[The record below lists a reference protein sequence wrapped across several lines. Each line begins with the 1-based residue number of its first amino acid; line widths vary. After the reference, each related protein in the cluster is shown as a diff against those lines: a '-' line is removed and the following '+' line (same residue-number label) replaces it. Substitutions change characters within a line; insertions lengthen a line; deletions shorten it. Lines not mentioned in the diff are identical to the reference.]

1 MRNLELEPQGAG
13 VHKRVVEGFR
23 LSPQQRRL
31 WSLQQTDGSA
41 AYRAECTV
49 LIEGLCDTN
58 ILGAALRE
66 VWERNEILR
75 TGFVCLPGIEGP
87 VQVIKE
93 GAAPAI
99 YSHDLIDSEHS
110 YQEGRIDALRTKA
123 NELSFDF
130 DQGRI
135 ASISLVTLSPA
146 VHILLFNLSSLCAD
160 LLSLGNLVREICH
173 AYSARLD
180 GPTLGDQPAQYA
192 DLAQWQNEL
201 LESEETSAGR
211 NYWWKQNFPDSVALK
226 LPCEGRVA
234 ANHRFRPRRLVSTI
248 DSQLTGKIKSLAR
261 KHDTSAS
268 VFLLACWQTLLWRL
282 TGVSEFSIGM
292 ACDGR
297 SYEELQRA
305 LGLFSK
311 NLPLRCHLEREFP
324 FSKLLRRVHESSR
337 EALQWQEYFSWEGDS
352 TGQGFNGAGSNGAE
366 SNGAGSNGAGS
377 KGAGLNGKIEAAPF
391 FAASFE
397 FRELPGKH
405 SAAGLTFSLREQSAC
420 ADRFNLK
427 LCCVEAEDSFAAEFH
442 YDSTLFGAADV
453 RRLSEQFQTLI
464 ESALGDPESAVSELA
479 ILSGAQRQ
487 QLIARFNNTTTVY
500 PEDKLVH
507 QLFEEQVER
516 TPDNVAVILEHRQ
529 LTYVQLNARA
539 NQLAHHLKALGVG
552 PEVPVA
558 ICMERCP
565 EMVVGLLG
573 VLKAGGAY
581 VPLDPAYP
589 KERLSFMLEDSRSS
603 VLLTQGHIAA
613 AMRAHRAHVVCLD
626 SDCEAIDRASEEN
639 PINNVIP
646 ANLAYVIYTSG
657 STGLPKGVMIEHGSL
672 INYLC
677 WIGQGPMGEA
687 LAHVPLTTKLTFDMC
702 LKQLFPPL
710 LRGGEVRMLP
720 EEVTAQPA
728 ALLLALGT
736 RSRFGLN
743 CVPTLWKAM
752 LQAMESGHAAIPRE
766 NLAYLLF
773 GGEEL
778 SQDLVES
785 SFAAFPDLQIW
796 NIYGPTEATA
806 NACAVTI
813 GSGDDVTIGR
823 PIGNAQIYIL
833 DSSLRPVPIGVQ
845 GELYIGGAGV
855 ARGYLNRPDLTADK
869 FIPSPFCDEPG
880 RRLYKTGDLA
890 RYLPDGRIE
899 FLGRSDYQVKIRG
912 FRVELGELEAVLR
925 EHPAVRDVVILA
937 REHAQGE
944 KRLVAYVVAQGPARP
959 AASDLRNFLRGK
971 LPEYMIPAG
980 FMVLDALPLMP
991 NGKVDR
997 GALPALDRA
1006 LPELGEAFVMP
1017 RTAAEELLAEIWVQI
1032 LGIARVGIHDNF
1044 FELGGHSLLATQV
1057 VSRIRDTFGV
1067 EMPLRRLFEL
1077 PTVSGLAK
1085 DIEVARHAG
1094 QKLQAPPITPVAR
1107 DGYLPLSFAQ
1117 QRLWFIDQLAPGNS
1131 AYNIPAAVRLEGPL
1145 NVMALERSLNEIVR
1159 RHEALRTTFTIV
1171 DGGPAQVIAPSLT
1184 MAPRVIDLQA
1194 LSENAREIEVQ
1205 RLAAEE
1211 ACRPFDLAHGPLLR
1225 VTLVRLGEE
1234 RHVGLL
1240 TMHHIV
1246 SDGWSTGILIRELAV
1261 LYDAFS
1267 SEMPSPLSEL
1277 PIQYADFAN
1286 WQRLWLQGEILQT
1299 QLAYWKQQLLGIPPL
1314 LELSTQRTR
1323 PAVLAFRGAHA
1334 SLLLPGNAADALK
1347 VLSRDE
1353 GATLFMTFLTAFNVL
1368 LHRYS
1373 NQDDLV
1379 VGTPIANRNHT
1390 ETEGLIGFFVNTLV
1404 LRTDLSGN
1412 PTFRELVRRVRE
1424 VCLAGYSHQDL
1435 PFEKLVEE
1443 LHLERDLSRNPL
1455 FQVMFVLNSTR
1466 METMELTGLR
1476 VSPIKGSSEAAHVD
1490 LTMQISETEDGR
1502 TEAALIYNTDLF
1514 DAAAI
1519 TRMLR
1524 HFRILLEAAAA
1535 DPDRRFS
1542 DLSLLNPEERH
1553 QLLAE
1558 WNDTKTGDSQDLY
1571 IHQLFEAQVERTPN
1585 AIAVSFED
1593 RQLTYEELNRRAN
1606 QLAHHLRSLGV
1617 GPDVLVGSCLEHS
1630 PEMIIA
1636 LMGILKAGGVYVPL
1650 DPTYPNER
1658 LSFMLEDA
1666 RLSVLVTQE
1675 RLVGGLPHDTP
1686 TIVCLD
1692 SGWNAV
1698 ARERSDNPISAVT
1711 HDNLAYVIYTSGSTG
1726 RPKGVSVP
1734 QGSLASHC
1742 YDIRKYYGLD
1752 SRDRVVQCSSMSVDL
1767 SLEQILPTLIAG
1779 ARLVLARVDGWHAT
1793 EFERK
1798 VGELGLTVLNLPT
1811 PYWEALAREWR
1822 EIPERAARIRPRLV
1836 VVGGD
1841 VMSPDALGLWQESPM
1856 NGVRL
1861 INAYGPTEA
1870 TITATAF
1877 EITTR
1882 FEENAAIQRIPIG
1895 RPLANREI
1903 YILDRYG
1910 NPVPVGVPGEVH
1922 IGGAG
1927 LARGYLN
1934 RPDLTAEKF
1943 IPNPFGNEPGG
1954 RLYRTGDMARYR
1966 LDGNVDFLGR
1976 VDHQVKIRGF
1986 RIELGEIEAALG
1998 QYPGVR
2004 EAVVLARE
2012 ETPGERRLVAY
2023 VVAEKE
2029 SSLAIDD
2036 LRRFLKQ
2043 KLPEYMMPAALVT
2056 LEAMPLMPN
2065 GKIDRQALP
2074 APARIRLEVEKTFVA
2089 PRDALEMQ
2097 LIGLWEEVLNVRP
2110 IGVRDNFFEL
2120 GGHSLTAVRLFGLI
2134 ENRLGKRLPLAA
2146 VFQGATIEHLATI
2159 FREHVESG
2167 VPSCLVA
2174 IQPNG
2179 SKRPLFLVHPAG
2191 GHVFPYVHLAGCLG
2205 FDQPC
2210 YGLQARGLEQGQE
2223 PHTRIEDMATHYIN
2237 ALRTVQPAGPYHL
2250 GGWSMGGVI
2259 AFEMAQQ
2266 LHAQGQEVDF
2276 LALLDARVPTSHD
2289 SFEGENFEA
2298 RLLADFIRYFGLSL
2312 EPRELVV
2319 EDSERRTAIPCAR
2332 ACEGSRAGA
2341 FGCRRFSSAS
2351 FC

>member
-1 MRNLELEPQGAG
+1 
-13 VHKRVVEGFR
+13 
-23 LSPQQRRL
+23 
-31 WSLQQTDGSA
+31 
-41 AYRAECTV
+41 
-49 LIEGLCDTN
+49 
-58 ILGAALRE
+58 
-66 VWERNEILR
+66 
-75 TGFVCLPGIEGP
+75 
-87 VQVIKE
+87 
-93 GAAPAI
+93 
-99 YSHDLIDSEHS
+99 
-110 YQEGRIDALRTKA
+110 
-123 NELSFDF
+123 
-130 DQGRI
+130 
-135 ASISLVTLSPA
+135 
-146 VHILLFNLSSLCAD
+146 
-160 LLSLGNLVREICH
+160 
-173 AYSARLD
+173 
-180 GPTLGDQPAQYA
+180 
-192 DLAQWQNEL
+192 
-201 LESEETSAGR
+201 
-211 NYWWKQNFPDSVALK
+211 
-226 LPCEGRVA
+226 
-234 ANHRFRPRRLVSTI
+234 
-248 DSQLTGKIKSLAR
+248 
-261 KHDTSAS
+261 
-268 VFLLACWQTLLWRL
+268 
-282 TGVSEFSIGM
+282 M

-311 NLPLRCHLEREFP
+311 NLPLRCHLEREVP
-324 FSKLLRRVHESSR
+324 FSRLLRRVDESSR
-337 EALQWQEYFSWEGDS
+337 EALQWQEYFSWKDDS
-352 TGQGFNGAGSNGAE
+352 TGPGSNAAGSNAT
-366 SNGAGSNGAGS
+366 GSNG
-377 KGAGLNGKIEAAPF
+377 KVEAVPY
-391 FAASFE
+391 FAAGFE
-397 FRELPGKH
+397 FRERPGKH
-405 SAAGLTFSLREQSAC
+405 FAAGLRFSLRDQNCC
-420 ADRFNLK
+420 ADRFNMK
-427 LCCVEAEDSFAAEFH
+427 LCCVEAEHSFAAEFH

-464 ESALGDPESAVSELA
+464 ESVLAEPEAAVSELA
-479 ILSGAQRQ
+479 ILNGAQRQ
-487 QLIARFNNTTTVY
+487 QLIATFNNTATAY
-500 PEDKLVH
+500 PKDKLVH
-507 QLFEEQVER
+507 KLFEEQVEL
-516 TPDNVAVILEHRQ
+516 TPDSVAVILEHRQ
-529 LTYVQLNARA
+529 LTYAQLNARA

-573 VLKAGGAY
+573 ILKAGGAY
-581 VPLDPAYP
+581 VALDPAYP
-589 KERLSFMLEDSRSS
+589 EERLFFMLEDSRSS
-603 VLLTQGHIAA
+603 VLLTQEHIAA
-613 AMRAHRAHVVCLD
+613 AMGANLAHVVCLD

-639 PINNVIP
+639 PINDVMP

-657 STGLPKGVMIEHGSL
+657 STGLPKGVMIEHRSL
-672 INYLC
+672 TNYLC
-677 WIGQGPMGEA
+677 WIGQGPIGEA
-687 LAHVPLTTKLTFDMC
+687 LAHVPLTTKLSFDMC
-702 LKQLFPPL
+702 LKQLFAPL
-710 LRGGEVRMLP
+710 LRGGVVWMLP
-720 EEVTAQPA
+720 EEVVTEPA
-728 ALLLALGT
+728 ALLLALGS
-736 RSRFGLN
+736 RSRSALN

-752 LQAMESGHAAIPRE
+752 LQAMEPGHAAIPRE
-766 NLAYLLF
+766 SLAYLLF

-778 SQDLVES
+778 SQELVER

-806 NACAVTI
+806 NACAI
-813 GSGDDVTIGR
+813 IIASGDEVTVGR

-833 DSSLRPVPIGVQ
+833 DPSLQPVPLGVQ

-855 ARGYLNRPDLTADK
+855 ARGYLNRPDLSADK
-869 FIPSPFCDEPG
+869 FIPNPFCEGRG

-890 RYLPDGRIE
+890 RYKPDGRIE

-912 FRVELGELEAVLR
+912 FRIELGELEAALR

-944 KRLVAYVVAQGPARP
+944 KRLVAYVVTQGPARP
-959 AASDLRNFLRGK
+959 AATDLRNFLRGK
-971 LPEYMIPAG
+971 LPEYMITAG
-980 FMVLDALPLMP
+980 FMVLDAFPLMP

-1006 LPELGEAFVMP
+1006 VSELGESFAMP
-1017 RTAAEELLAEIWVQI
+1017 RTATEELLADIWAQL
-1032 LGIARVGIHDNF
+1032 LGMEQVGIHDNF

-1077 PTVSGLAK
+1077 PTVSALAE

-1094 QKLQAPPITPVAR
+1094 QKLRAPPITPMAR
-1107 DGYLPLSFAQ
+1107 DGHPPLSFAQ
-1117 QRLWFIDQLAPGNS
+1117 QRLWFIDQLAPRNS
-1131 AYNIPAAVRLEGPL
+1131 AYNIPAAIRLEGPL
-1145 NVMALERSLNEIVR
+1145 NVIALERSLNEVVR
-1159 RHEALRTTFTIV
+1159 RHEALRTTFTVV

-1225 VTLVRLGEE
+1225 VTLLRLGEE

-1261 LYDAFS
+1261 LYNAFS

-1286 WQRLWLQGEILQT
+1286 WQRLWLQDDILQI
-1299 QLAYWKQQLLGIPPL
+1299 QLSYWKQQLLGIPPL

-1323 PAVLAFRGAHA
+1323 PAVLGFRGARD
-1334 SLLLPGNAADALK
+1334 SLLLPGSAVDALK

-1353 GATLFMTFLTAFNVL
+1353 GATLFMTFLTAFYVL

-1404 LRTDLSGN
+1404 LRTDLSGD
-1412 PTFRELVRRVRE
+1412 PTFRVLVRRVRE

-1455 FQVMFVLNSTR
+1455 FQVMFMVNGPRT
-1466 METMELTGLR
+1466 ETMELTGLR
-1476 VSPIKGSSEAAHVD
+1476 VSPIKSGSEAAHVD
-1490 LTMQISETEDGR
+1490 LALQISETEDGR

-1524 HFRILLEAAAA
+1524 QFQVLLEAAAA
-1535 DPDRRFS
+1535 DPDRHV
-1542 DLSLLNPEERH
+1542 LELPLLNPEERH

-1558 WNDTKTGDSQDLY
+1558 WNDTKTGYSRHLC
-1571 IHQLFEAQVERTPN
+1571 IHQLFEAQVEQTPN
-1585 AIAVSFED
+1585 AIAVSLED

-1617 GPDVLVGSCLEHS
+1617 GPEVLVGSCLEHS
-1630 PEMIIA
+1630 PENIIA
-1636 LMGILKAGGVYVPL
+1636 LMSILKAGGVYVPL

-1658 LSFMLEDA
+1658 LRYMLEDA
-1666 RLSVLVTQE
+1666 CISVLVTQE
-1675 RLVGGLPHDTP
+1675 RLVQRLPHDTP

-1692 SGWNAV
+1692 SDWNAV
-1698 ARERSDNPISAVT
+1698 AREGSDNPIIAVT
-1711 HDNLAYVIYTSGSTG
+1711 DGNLAYVIYTSGSTG
-1726 RPKGVSVP
+1726 WPKGVSVSP
-1734 QGSLASHC
+1734 ASIARHC
-1742 YDIRKYYGLD
+1742 CDIRKYYGLD
-1752 SRDRVVQCSSMSVDL
+1752 SSDRVLQCSSMSVDL
-1767 SLEQILPTLIAG
+1767 SLEQIVPTLIAG
-1779 ARLVLARVDGWHAT
+1779 ATLVLARVNAWQMT

-1798 VGELGLTVLNLPT
+1798 VGELGLTIVNLPT
-1811 PYWEALAREWR
+1811 PYWEALAWEPS
-1822 EIPERAARIRPRLV
+1822 ENPAQAARILPRLV

-1841 VMSPDALGLWQESPM
+1841 VMSPDALARWQESPM
-1856 NGVRL
+1856 RGVRL

-1870 TITATAF
+1870 TITANAF
-1877 EITTR
+1877 EITPR
-1882 FEENAAIQRIPIG
+1882 LGEIAANQGIPIG

-1910 NPVPVGVPGEVH
+1910 NPVSVGVPGEVH

-1943 IPNPFGNEPGG
+1943 IPNAFGQEPGG
-1954 RLYRTGDMARYR
+1954 RLYRTGDIARYR
-1966 LDGNVDFLGR
+1966 LDGNVEFLGR
-1976 VDHQVKIRGF
+1976 LDHQVKIRGF

-2023 VVAEKE
+2023 VVTEKE
-2029 SSLAIDD
+2029 SSVAIED

-2043 KLPEYMMPAALVT
+2043 KLPEYMMPAALLT
-2056 LEAMPLMPN
+2056 LESMPLMPN
-2065 GKIDRQALP
+2065 GKIDRKALP
-2074 APARIRLEVEKTFVA
+2074 ASAPTRREVEKTFVA
-2089 PRDALEMQ
+2089 PRDALEAE

-2110 IGVRDNFFEL
+2110 IGVTDNFFEL

-2159 FREHVESG
+2159 FRAHVESG
-2167 VPSCLVA
+2167 GPSCLVA

-2179 SKRPLFLVHPAG
+2179 GKPPLFLVHPAG
-2191 GHVFPYVHLAGCLG
+2191 GHVFPYVHLAKCLG

-2210 YGLQARGLEQGQE
+2210 YGLQAKGLEQGQE

-2237 ALRTVQPAGPYHL
+2237 ALRTVQSAGPYHL

-2276 LALLDARVPTSHD
+2276 LALLDARVPSSDD

-2298 RLLADFIRYFGLSL
+2298 SLLADFIRYFGLSL
-2312 EPRELVV
+2312 EPRELAVEAPSDELLSRVLEHAKAAGLVPSDVDAAQARPFVELCKADFRATRNYAMHRYPGRVMLFKAAQELAVPAADPTLGWSTWAAGGVDVHVV
-2319 EDSERRTAIPCAR
+2319 SGNHATMVYSPHVESLAEAIKTCLSQTQSPMELLADGR
-2332 ACEGSRAGA
+2332 E
-2341 FGCRRFSSAS
+2341 SSDGMKKAAL
-2351 FC
+2351 

>member
-23 LSPQQRRL
+23 LSPQQRRV

-41 AYRAECTV
+41 VYRAECTV

-99 YSHDLIDSEHS
+99 YSYDLTDSEHS

-130 DQGRI
+130 DQGRV
-135 ASISLVTLSPA
+135 ASICLVTLSPA

-173 AYSARLD
+173 AYSARLA

-226 LPCEGRVA
+226 LPCEGRGA

-261 KHDTSAS
+261 NHDTSAS

-282 TGVSEFSIGM
+282 TGVSDFSIGM

-366 SNGAGSNGAGS
+366 SNGAG
-377 KGAGLNGKIEAAPF
+377 LNGKIEAAPF

-397 FRELPGKH
+397 FTELPGKH

-464 ESALGDPESAVSELA
+464 ESALGDPETAVSELA

-487 QLIARFNNTTTVY
+487 QLIARFNNTATVY

-539 NQLAHHLKALGVG
+539 NQLAHHLNALGVG

-573 VLKAGGAY
+573 ILKAGGAY

-613 AMRAHRAHVVCLD
+613 AMRAHRGHVVCLD

-720 EEVTAQPA
+720 EEVTAEPA

-752 LQAMESGHAAIPRE
+752 LQAMESGHAAIPHE
-766 NLAYLLF
+766 NFAYLLF

-778 SQDLVES
+778 SQGLVER

-869 FIPSPFCDEPG
+869 FIPSPFCDKPG

-890 RYLPDGRIE
+890 RYLSDGRIE

-1032 LGIARVGIHDNF
+1032 LGIERVGIHDNF
-1044 FELGGHSLLATQV
+1044 FELGGHSL
-1057 VSRIRDTFGV
+1057 FG
-1067 EMPLRRLFEL
+1067 
-1077 PTVSGLAK
+1077 
-1085 DIEVARHAG
+1085 D
-1094 QKLQAPPITPVAR
+1094 
-1107 DGYLPLSFAQ
+1107 
-1117 QRLWFIDQLAPGNS
+1117 PGRFPNS
-1131 AYNIPAAVRLEGPL
+1131 
-1145 NVMALERSLNEIVR
+1145 
-1159 RHEALRTTFTIV
+1159 
-1171 DGGPAQVIAPSLT
+1171 
-1184 MAPRVIDLQA
+1184 
-1194 LSENAREIEVQ
+1194 
-1205 RLAAEE
+1205 
-1211 ACRPFDLAHGPLLR
+1211 
-1225 VTLVRLGEE
+1225 
-1234 RHVGLL
+1234 
-1240 TMHHIV
+1240 
-1246 SDGWSTGILIRELAV
+1246 
-1261 LYDAFS
+1261 
-1267 SEMPSPLSEL
+1267 
-1277 PIQYADFAN
+1277 
-1286 WQRLWLQGEILQT
+1286 
-1299 QLAYWKQQLLGIPPL
+1299 
-1314 LELSTQRTR
+1314 
-1323 PAVLAFRGAHA
+1323 
-1334 SLLLPGNAADALK
+1334 
-1347 VLSRDE
+1347 
-1353 GATLFMTFLTAFNVL
+1353 
-1368 LHRYS
+1368 
-1373 NQDDLV
+1373 
-1379 VGTPIANRNHT
+1379 
-1390 ETEGLIGFFVNTLV
+1390 
-1404 LRTDLSGN
+1404 
-1412 PTFRELVRRVRE
+1412 
-1424 VCLAGYSHQDL
+1424 
-1435 PFEKLVEE
+1435 
-1443 LHLERDLSRNPL
+1443 
-1455 FQVMFVLNSTR
+1455 
-1466 METMELTGLR
+1466 
-1476 VSPIKGSSEAAHVD
+1476 
-1490 LTMQISETEDGR
+1490 
-1502 TEAALIYNTDLF
+1502 
-1514 DAAAI
+1514 
-1519 TRMLR
+1519 
-1524 HFRILLEAAAA
+1524 
-1535 DPDRRFS
+1535 
-1542 DLSLLNPEERH
+1542 
-1553 QLLAE
+1553 
-1558 WNDTKTGDSQDLY
+1558 
-1571 IHQLFEAQVERTPN
+1571 
-1585 AIAVSFED
+1585 
-1593 RQLTYEELNRRAN
+1593 
-1606 QLAHHLRSLGV
+1606 
-1617 GPDVLVGSCLEHS
+1617 
-1630 PEMIIA
+1630 
-1636 LMGILKAGGVYVPL
+1636 
-1650 DPTYPNER
+1650 
-1658 LSFMLEDA
+1658 
-1666 RLSVLVTQE
+1666 
-1675 RLVGGLPHDTP
+1675 
-1686 TIVCLD
+1686 
-1692 SGWNAV
+1692 
-1698 ARERSDNPISAVT
+1698 
-1711 HDNLAYVIYTSGSTG
+1711 
-1726 RPKGVSVP
+1726 
-1734 QGSLASHC
+1734 
-1742 YDIRKYYGLD
+1742 
-1752 SRDRVVQCSSMSVDL
+1752 
-1767 SLEQILPTLIAG
+1767 
-1779 ARLVLARVDGWHAT
+1779 
-1793 EFERK
+1793 
-1798 VGELGLTVLNLPT
+1798 
-1811 PYWEALAREWR
+1811 
-1822 EIPERAARIRPRLV
+1822 
-1836 VVGGD
+1836 
-1841 VMSPDALGLWQESPM
+1841 
-1856 NGVRL
+1856 
-1861 INAYGPTEA
+1861 
-1870 TITATAF
+1870 
-1877 EITTR
+1877 
-1882 FEENAAIQRIPIG
+1882 
-1895 RPLANREI
+1895 
-1903 YILDRYG
+1903 
-1910 NPVPVGVPGEVH
+1910 
-1922 IGGAG
+1922 
-1927 LARGYLN
+1927 
-1934 RPDLTAEKF
+1934 
-1943 IPNPFGNEPGG
+1943 
-1954 RLYRTGDMARYR
+1954 
-1966 LDGNVDFLGR
+1966 
-1976 VDHQVKIRGF
+1976 
-1986 RIELGEIEAALG
+1986 
-1998 QYPGVR
+1998 
-2004 EAVVLARE
+2004 
-2012 ETPGERRLVAY
+2012 
-2023 VVAEKE
+2023 
-2029 SSLAIDD
+2029 
-2036 LRRFLKQ
+2036 
-2043 KLPEYMMPAALVT
+2043 
-2056 LEAMPLMPN
+2056 
-2065 GKIDRQALP
+2065 
-2074 APARIRLEVEKTFVA
+2074 
-2089 PRDALEMQ
+2089 
-2097 LIGLWEEVLNVRP
+2097 
-2110 IGVRDNFFEL
+2110 
-2120 GGHSLTAVRLFGLI
+2120 
-2134 ENRLGKRLPLAA
+2134 
-2146 VFQGATIEHLATI
+2146 
-2159 FREHVESG
+2159 
-2167 VPSCLVA
+2167 
-2174 IQPNG
+2174 
-2179 SKRPLFLVHPAG
+2179 
-2191 GHVFPYVHLAGCLG
+2191 
-2205 FDQPC
+2205 
-2210 YGLQARGLEQGQE
+2210 
-2223 PHTRIEDMATHYIN
+2223 
-2237 ALRTVQPAGPYHL
+2237 
-2250 GGWSMGGVI
+2250 
-2259 AFEMAQQ
+2259 
-2266 LHAQGQEVDF
+2266 
-2276 LALLDARVPTSHD
+2276 
-2289 SFEGENFEA
+2289 
-2298 RLLADFIRYFGLSL
+2298 
-2312 EPRELVV
+2312 
-2319 EDSERRTAIPCAR
+2319 
-2332 ACEGSRAGA
+2332 
-2341 FGCRRFSSAS
+2341 
-2351 FC
+2351 